1 MLTKLSIRLIIGVLT
16 PILFEVSL
24 IFLYSSIK
32 YDTID
37 FRAVLGGIVLFF
49 WVVALYVISPFVL
62 VKFGKFEK
70 RFGAIIRE
78 GLHQALITGENT
90 ATSDPTQSSLSLDL
104 NVAKAEQEIVMKSI
118 EENLIPQLAKSSVNF
133 YTDTFYARDY
143 TKSNRTAIM
152 NLEYYESI
160 ALLSLFTMFFLLLD
174 FLLLFIMKFTS
185 IDFIFI
191 TLDQISNWGFFFT
204 LTFYFVVSFLVMF
217 IAFRHSLPFIDEYVS
232 YTIPIMF
239 RESEMSSFI
248 RRESIRS
255 IVSYNFDNL
264 ISRKEQKRAKDVIE
278 STMDH
283 LLHDLLED
291 ELMISSRRKLA
302 LKLAWREYSK
312 LLSAKVEEREKK
324 GKHRY
329 LDRLLLGERIGS
341 MQIDESELLGLNSDL
356 SFIRDQL
363 NRWGKLNSAQRTV
376 IFLSLY
382 RITERIIKEAVS
394 VFVDLE
400 ENPLNF
406 YEQTRYLLEKDLI
419 SVSAYDKINE
429 FRYTRNKLIH
439 EPGVSINVASNT
451 ITQVLSALNQ
461 LVGNIS
467 KLPVEPEPELV

>member
-1 MLTKLSIRLIIGVLT
+1 MLTKLSIRLIIGIIA

-24 IFLYSSIK
+24 VFLYSSIR
-32 YDTID
+32 YVLD
-37 FRAVLGGIVLFF
+37 FRAILGGIVLFF

-62 VKFGKFEK
+62 V
-70 RFGAIIRE
+70 RFGNFEQRFAEIISQ
-78 GLHQALITGENT
+78 GLHQALTVSESTGGD
-90 ATSDPTQSSLSLDL
+90 DPSQSSLSLDL

-118 EENLIPQLAKSSVNF
+118 EENLVPQLARSSINY
-133 YTDTFYARDY
+133 YTDTFYSRDY
-143 TKSNRTAIM
+143 SKSNRTALM

-160 ALLSLFTMFFLLLD
+160 ALLSLFTMFFLVLD
-174 FLLLFIMKFTS
+174 FLLLFVMKFTS
-185 IDFIFI
+185 IEMIFI
-191 TLDQISNWGFFFT
+191 TLDKIENWGFVQT
-204 LTFYFVVSFLVMF
+204 LAIYFAIAFAIMYT
-217 IAFRHSLPFIDEYVS
+217 AFRHSLPFIDEYVS

-239 RESEMSSFI
+239 RESEMSAFI

-264 ISRKEQKRAKDVIE
+264 ISRKEQKRVKDTIDN
-278 STMDH
+278 TMEH
-283 LLHDLLED
+283 LLHDLIED
-291 ELMISSRRKLA
+291 ELMIASRRKLA

-312 LLSAKVEEREKK
+312 LLSERLEMREKK
-324 GKHRY
+324 GKQRY
-329 LDRLLLGERIGS
+329 LDRLLLGEKIGF

-363 NRWGKLNSAQRTV
+363 NNWGKLNSAQRMV

-382 RITERIIKEAVS
+382 RITERIVKEAVS
-394 VFVDLE
+394 GLVDLE

-419 SVSAYDKINE
+419 TVSAYDKINE

-439 EPGVSINVASNT
+439 EPGVSIDVASNT

-467 KLPVEPEPELV
+467 KLPVEPEPELT